1 MLPEIIVDTP
11 QNLAEWL
18 AGRVEAEARMAIDAR
33 GRFSLALPGGSVAE
47 AFFPRLAR
55 ANVDWRRADF
65 FWCDERAVPADDP
78 ESNYKLARTLWL
90 DPAQVPPQSV
100 HRMVADVSHLE
111 QSAAAYADEMVR
123 VLGTPP
129 RIDVALLGVGPD
141 GHVCSLFPN
150 HPLLR
155 EERRWVGALDDS
167 PKPPLARLT
176 LTLPA
181 LAAARLIVVA
191 AFGHGKAS
199 VVGAALEDRSDS
211 SLPLALV
218 LKRAHNAIALLDR
231 PAATEISQLA
241 LR

>member
-1 MLPEIIVDTP
+1 
-11 QNLAEWL
+11 
-18 AGRVEAEARMAIDAR
+18 MAIDAR

-55 ANVDWRRADF
+55 ANVDWSRVDF
-65 FWCDERAVPADDP
+65 FWCDERAVPAEDP
-78 ESNYKLARTLWL
+78 ESNYGLARTLWL

-100 HRMVADVSHLE
+100 HAMVADAAHLE
-111 QSAAAYADEMVR
+111 QSAAAYASEMVR

-129 RIDVALLGVGPD
+129 RIDVALLGVGAD
-141 GHVCSLFPN
+141 GHVCSLFPQS
-150 HPLLR
+150 PLLR
-155 EERRWVGALDDS
+155 EDRRWVGALDDS
-167 PKPPLARLT
+167 PKPPASRLT

-191 AFGHGKAS
+191 AFGQSKAS
-199 VVGAALEDRSDS
+199 VVRAALEDRDS

-218 LKRAHNAIALLDR
+218 LARASNKIVLLDR

-241 LR
+241 PR

>member
-1 MLPEIIVDTP
+1 MLPEIIVSSS
-11 QNLAEWL
+11 QNLAERL
-18 AGRVEAEARMAIDAR
+18 AARLEAEGRIAIEAR
-33 GRFSLALPGGSVAE
+33 GRMSLALSGGSTAE

-55 ANVDWRRADF
+55 ANLDWRRVDF

-78 ESNYKLARTLWL
+78 ESNYGLARRLWL
-90 DPAQVPPQSV
+90 DPAHVPQQNV
-100 HRMVADVSHLE
+100 HAMVADAAHLE
-111 QSAAAYADEMVR
+111 QSADAYAAEMVR

-155 EERRWVGALDDS
+155 EDRRWVGALNDA
-167 PKPPLARLT
+167 PKPPPARLT
-176 LTLPA
+176 LTLPT

-191 AFGHGKAS
+191 AFGQGKAS
-199 VVGAALEDRSDS
+199 VVRAALEDRES

-218 LKRAHNAIALLDR
+218 LARAPNALVLLDG

-241 LR
+241 PG

>member
-1 MLPEIIVDTP
+1 MLPEIIVSSS
-11 QNLAEWL
+11 QNLAELL
-18 AGRVEAEARMAIDAR
+18 AARLETDGRDAIEAR
-33 GRFSLALPGGSVAE
+33 GRFSLALSGGSMAE

-55 ANVDWRRADF
+55 ANLDWQRVDF

-78 ESNYKLARTLWL
+78 ESNYGLARTLWL
-90 DPAQVPPQSV
+90 DPAHVPRPNV
-100 HRMVADVSHLE
+100 HTMVPDAAHLE
-111 QSAAAYADEMVR
+111 ESAAAYAGELVR

-141 GHVCSLFPN
+141 GHVCSLFPH

-155 EERRWVGALDDS
+155 EERRWVGALQDS
-167 PKPPLARLT
+167 PKPPLSRLT

-181 LAAARLIVVA
+181 LAAATLIVVA
-191 AFGHGKAS
+191 AFGEAKAP
-199 VVGAALEDRSDS
+199 VVRAALEDGNS

-218 LKRAHNAIALLDR
+218 LARARRALVLLDR
-231 PAATEISQLA
+231 SAATEISQLA